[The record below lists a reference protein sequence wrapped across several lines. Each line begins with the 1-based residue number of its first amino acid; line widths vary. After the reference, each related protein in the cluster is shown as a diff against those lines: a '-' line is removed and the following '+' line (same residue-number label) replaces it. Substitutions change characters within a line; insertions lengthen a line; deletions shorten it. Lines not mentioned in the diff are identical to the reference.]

1 MGVDRPGG
9 MPILIKGAAQAMQ
22 TERSQAGARTAQGWF
37 AQQKGGR
44 ECDRPCLSFRGGSKT
59 EPGMTR

>member
-1 MGVDRPGG
+1 